1 MSKSSEEKAID
12 KLIAQDSAVFYDNSE
27 SLENYGDT
35 KLEIETDSIM
45 IMSDVHAPYYH
56 AGMMAKAIE
65 VARKKKIK
73 TLLLNGD
80 FMDCGTWSSHGGV
93 DSQDWDEELESATNL
108 LEIFRQVFEECY
120 WIKGNH
126 ENRFSRQTEFKGQ
139 MRHLALQVGVSY
151 DDPWCT
157 VSENDSITI
166 NEKWRFVHPSRH
178 YSIIPGKTAKELY
191 AVDGE
196 HHIIVGHEH
205 HAVLS
210 LSPDGRHII
219 GNVAALVDSDKV
231 AYKHRQTTK
240 HPAWSVGF
248 ATIIKYPDAE
258 HGRIKQYVNCD
269 FIDHT

>member
-178 YSIIPGKTAKELY
+178 YSIIPGMVPFVYIQGLLIDPRKT
-191 AVDGE
+191 
-196 HHIIVGHEH
+196 IIDPQTPQQIN
-205 HAVLS
+205 L
-210 LSPDGRHII
+210 I
-219 GNVAALVDSDKV
+219 GLDVKP
-231 AYKHRQTTK
+231 RQTFTVK
-240 HPAWSVGF
+240 LEKVTDLKQETVPAEGPIS
-248 ATIIKYPDAE
+248 
-258 HGRIKQYVNCD
+258 
-269 FIDHT
+269 